1 MSIVGRRE
9 KIFHIFD
16 TAPTKGENN
25 RERERDNFI
34 YCTLRERERARYY
47 IPLVGKKR
55 ELTGKTALG
64 STNFGD
70 GHWDDYR

>member
-25 RERERDNFI
+25 RVRERDNFI
-34 YCTLRERERARYY
+34 YCTLRERERESEVLY
-47 IPLVGKKR
+47 PVGGEEERVNWKNRAWVHK
-55 ELTGKTALG
+55 
-64 STNFGD
+64 F
-70 GHWDDYR
+70 W